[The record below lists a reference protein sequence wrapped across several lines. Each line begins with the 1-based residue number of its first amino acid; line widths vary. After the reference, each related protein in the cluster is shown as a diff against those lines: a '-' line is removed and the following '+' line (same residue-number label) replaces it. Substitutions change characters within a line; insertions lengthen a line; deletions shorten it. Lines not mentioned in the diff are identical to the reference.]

1 MNRDELKNLIRQMLN
16 EAPLGSFTT
25 IGDFEKGA
33 SYKDT
38 RDRSAVSHPATVQ
51 KVTDMLKNTTVDFD
65 FYFVNKPGLR
75 QFSEKGK
82 VPYEFIFKP
91 FPEGLGLTHEEM
103 GDKTINTDNITV
115 FFVSN
120 TAADKIPMTAW
131 TIVHRVGHAMNRTPQ
146 FQDYT
151 KWLDNE
157 FDELLAIY
165 GKQKVSRTYDNDYK
179 KIRTYELAKGRLFE
193 LIGTM
198 NSARTGRLHLRPYE
212 FYYELFV
219 QYLKGGKKDNEKDDK
234 IKFNPLTPNI
244 LVGFGPHGKKSIAST
259 QNLEEAQAKLDMI
272 ANTIPYYLNNVLY
285 ANVGKIFVM

>member
-1 MNRDELKNLIRQMLN
+1 MC
-16 EAPLGSFTT
+16 SF
-25 IGDFEKGA
+25 
-33 SYKDT
+33 
-38 RDRSAVSHPATVQ
+38 V
-51 KVTDMLKNTTVDFD
+51 
-65 FYFVNKPGLR
+65 YFVTSSPFCLACSNVEIKSTLKIFGFGYLFSRVDSLQAVAIIHKLFIALFHNEIIDLSTCNTYCFIINKTGLR

-131 TIVHRVGHAMNRTPQ
+131 TIVHRVGHAMNRTPL

-179 KIRTYELAKGRLFE
+179 KIRTHELAKGRLFNA
-193 LIGTM
+193 IGTM
-198 NSARTGRLHLRPYE
+198 RSAREGRIHLRPYE

-219 QYLKGGKKDNEKDDK
+219 QYLKDGKITFK
-234 IKFNPLTPNI
+234 PLTKNI
-244 LVGFGPHGKKSIAST
+244 LIGYGPYGSKSIANT
-259 QNLEEAQAKLDMI
+259 QNLSEAQEKLNMI
-272 ANTIPYYLNNVLY
+272 ANTIPYFINDVLN
-285 ANVGKIFVM
+285 ANVGDIFVM